1 MLDAPFAFDCKC
13 FLGCDSHRGVLPPA
27 AAYHRFNKIA
37 ARNWDR
43 MKATANQAYSTA
55 VKPLM
60 DRLSGDQ
67 QQ

>member
-1 MLDAPFAFDCKC
+1 MPSLTPLASLCC
-13 FLGCDSHRGVLPPA
+13 CCRLLLLTRCTSVRC
-27 AAYHRFNKIA
+27 RFNKIA

-43 MKATANQAYSTA
+43 MKATANQAYTMT
-55 VKPLM
+55 VKPLV